1 MLEKKPDYLVIH
13 LITSLPLILFL
24 IFKFDTKLI
33 LRISGLPKLNI
44 FRKFLWKISNNKIH
58 FVTVPT
64 KETCLKLKNMNI
76 FDNSKI
82 RHLPDPVFIENKIKK
97 KLQLIKIKIVNI
109 FSVLEDLQNKKIKKL

>member
-1 MLEKKPDYLVIH
+1 M
-13 LITSLPLILFL
+13 ITSLPLILFL
-24 IFKFDTKLI
+24 IFNFDTKLI

-82 RHLPDPVFIENKIKK
+82 HFLPDPVFIENKIKN
-97 KLQLIKIKIVNI
+97 KIKFNKN
-109 FSVLEDLQNKKIKKL
+109 QNDKYILSIGRLTKQKIKKS